1 MSRTLLCLARH
12 GETNWNIERRFQGQF
27 DIALNARGRAQ
38 ATALARELEKSD
50 FDCVYSSDLR
60 RALTTAQA
68 VAEPRGLAIA
78 IVPELREKNDG
89 VWQGH
94 THAEVQVIYEAL
106 YPFYLSREPGFAA
119 PEGETLEEFSQRVG
133 AALEKIARDNAGKT
147 VLVVA
152 HAGVLDVAWRLAANK
167 TLSEKREHPV
177 LNATPN
183 WIAYEDG
190 RWSIVDWARQEDRAE
205 IAAPWD
211 GRALPRRE
219 AARAL
224 IVEPGGRV
232 LLMQYAGGLS
242 PHFLALGHQHFWA
255 TPGGALRA
263 GESFPDALTREVFE
277 ETGLEIPDHPGRVIT
292 TREFPM
298 ELGDDWRLAV
308 ERFYLIRSPMF
319 DPAPQDPTPEE
330 KTHMIG
336 WRWWGAYEI
345 ASSDELIFPEGLD
358 ELLRKMTKGAA

>member
-1 MSRTLLCLARH
+1 MTRTILCLARH

-38 ATALARELEKSD
+38 AEALARELRD
-50 FDCVYSSDLR
+50 AHFDRVYSSDLR
-60 RALTTAQA
+60 RAMNTAA
-68 VAEPRGLAIA
+68 PIAEARGLAVRA
-78 IVPELREKNDG
+78 TQRLREKDDG

-94 THAEVQVIYEAL
+94 THAEVQVKYAGD
-106 YPFYLSREPGFAA
+106 YPHYLTRNPDFAA
-119 PEGETLEEFSQRVG
+119 PEGETLSEFSHRVRSV
-133 AALEKIARDNAGKT
+133 LTDIAKESAGLT

-152 HAGVLDVAWRLAANK
+152 HAGVLDIAWRMATGKA
-167 TLSEKREHPV
+167 LSEKREHPV

-190 RWSIVDWARQEDRAE
+190 NWSLVNWARPEGRPE

-211 GRALPRRE
+211 GLTLPRRE

-224 IVEPGGRV
+224 IVNGEDEA

-255 TPGGALRA
+255 TPGGALKE
-263 GESFPDALTREVFE
+263 GESFEEALRRELRE
-277 ETGLEIPDHPGRVIT
+277 ETGLILDGDPGPVVA

-298 ELGDDWRLAV
+298 ELGDDWRQAV
-308 ERFYLIRSPMF
+308 ERYFLIRTESF
-319 DPAPQDPTPEE
+319 APSTERFTPEE
-330 KTHMIG
+330 KIHTLG
-336 WRWWGAYEI
+336 WRWWSADAIE
-345 ASSDELIFPEGLD
+345 ASQELIFPEALAA
-358 ELLRKMTKGAA
+358 LLRKVTT